1 MWPSF
6 AYVASLQGK
15 GPSKRKQQ
23 RSCSW
28 GREAVACLLS
38 PAYGKQWIVW
48 RTGLWQCNR
57 RPAAAQRGLCFSTF
71 TSPLCQYLPHRE
83 ARTET
88 PAELPPSQRNDVRPV
103 WVLGSRSRWMLKVH
117 ETYLTPQPQPDCQLL
132 RVQNKFTI
140 SRCLKKSWAYYSRDV
155 YSSRH
160 SPAQLP
166 TGVTSSAARPG
177 ASEL

>member
-1 MWPSF
+1 MSGSLNIFRHKSSEATKRIDETGVGGIKKGKKKKKDRVGEFSDSPPLTCGPSF

-28 GREAVACLLS
+28 GREAVACLPS

-48 RTGLWQCNR
+48 RAGLWQCNR

-103 WVLGSRSRWMLKVH
+103 WVLESRSG
-117 ETYLTPQPQPDCQLL
+117 C
-132 RVQNKFTI
+132 
-140 SRCLKKSWAYYSRDV
+140 
-155 YSSRH
+155 
-160 SPAQLP
+160 
-166 TGVTSSAARPG
+166 
-177 ASEL
+177 